1 VSSSDDDADDVDSHG
16 NIKGLIDY
24 DYDDEAHYEEPDM
37 TEPPRVMT
45 RSARKKCGAMVPL
58 TRRRSSEGRPQPG
71 GAVDQSLA
79 KLLLLTQLCNQVECV
94 EVQRNPRRRRKKRK
108 KKRGNKSAEETKND
122 EEDEEDNEDNED
134 NDDNEEDNSD
144 EENNSDETSDGEWLY
159 PDEEEDEDLEDGL
172 THREQQYFSA
182 LDKKK
187 RKKYSLAYDEIM
199 SSNSDETPL
208 KFRILDMQHVS
219 MRSRTFLLNR
229 LKNYQMMEPGANEY
243 YKLHTWFTQF
253 NKLPLGKYAQFP
265 LTRKSNKRTVF
276 KYLSDAR
283 RTLDKAVFG
292 HDHVKDDIVQMIASW
307 ISSDNGIGQV
317 LALKGPPGNGKT
329 TIVKNGLA
337 KVLGRPFAMIALG
350 GAKDSAFLQGHE
362 YTFEGSKPGR
372 ILEVIRDAG
381 VMNPVIFFDEVDKL
395 SDSPAGKEI
404 SNLLCHLLDPVQNA
418 LFQDRYMSGI
428 DIDLSKAVFVLSFND
443 ETKVDPILKD
453 RMRVI
458 NMKGFK
464 VSDKLDI
471 AKRYLL
477 PTIMKEIKFKSNA
490 LTISDDVLK
499 FIVTEHTKEQ
509 GVRDLRRCLN
519 TIVTKLNVLRM
530 IGKRTPEKV
539 KQVVNYNIP
548 NIKFP
553 LSLTIDHARI
563 LLSKDKVTA
572 MVPSMYM

>member
-1 VSSSDDDADDVDSHG
+1 
-16 NIKGLIDY
+16 
-24 DYDDEAHYEEPDM
+24 M
-37 TEPPRVMT
+37 
-45 RSARKKCGAMVPL
+45 
-58 TRRRSSEGRPQPG
+58 
-71 GAVDQSLA
+71 
-79 KLLLLTQLCNQVECV
+79 
-94 EVQRNPRRRRKKRK
+94 
-108 KKRGNKSAEETKND
+108 
-122 EEDEEDNEDNED
+122 
-134 NDDNEEDNSD
+134 
-144 EENNSDETSDGEWLY
+144 
-159 PDEEEDEDLEDGL
+159 
-172 THREQQYFSA
+172 
-182 LDKKK
+182 
-187 RKKYSLAYDEIM
+187 
-199 SSNSDETPL
+199 
-208 KFRILDMQHVS
+208 
-219 MRSRTFLLNR
+219 
-229 LKNYQMMEPGANEY
+229 
-243 YKLHTWFTQF
+243 
-253 NKLPLGKYAQFP
+253 
-265 LTRKSNKRTVF
+265 F
-276 KYLSDAR
+276 KYRSEAR
-283 RTLDKAVFG
+283 RTLDKAVLG
-292 HDHVKDDIVQMIASW
+292 HDHVKDDMVQMIASW

-381 VMNPVIFFDEVDKL
+381 VMTSVIFFDEVDKL

-458 NMKGFK
+458 DMKGFK

-477 PTIMKEIKFKSNA
+477 PSIMKEIKFKSNA

-509 GVRDLRRCLN
+509 GVRDLRRCLS

-548 NIKFP
+548 NVKFP
-553 LSLTIDHARI
+553 LALTIDHAR
-563 LLSKDKVTA
+563 LLLTKDKVTA